1 VLILASKSFNEIV
14 QRWTFRLKNGTLP
27 PNAVCITFDDG
38 YLNNLTVAQPILE
51 KYQIPATIYIA
62 TAFSEGLNMW
72 NDRVLYLFSQTLC
85 DEINISPEGKSLK
98 LEEWGSRRANAY
110 ETLVKLKYLEPKQR
124 LEKVNQLYLINPAID
139 EQEKLMMT
147 PKQVATISKSGF
159 EIGAHTH
166 THPILSVLDIDE
178 QRNEILRSK
187 QLLEEWTGQAVK
199 HFAYPNGIWEKDLDQ
214 NVITD
219 TETRN
224 EFQKRAE
231 EAGRQDD
238 DPFLMD
244 PVQTQHEQSPP
255 GRKAQTNWGDMVVNL
270 LGNHISA
277 ACANNFILQD
287 IHGPDK
293 VKEVSYVFGV
303 TFEKPEPTADSEHVK
318 KVRVLLIREDSL
330 SQLLNLEI
338 DDVKLQSYSDHHKMR
353 FDHLKLLSE
362 YWKWTKWSAP
372 PLPQLPGPNIVFV
385 LVIAFVD
392 NSF

>member
-1 VLILASKSFNEIV
+1 MIHSLLSKVNEHVSKNKLHIFIYHQILNEFDPMRPDESTAERFDWQMALV
-14 QRWTFRLKNGTLP
+14 KRHFTPLTLSDAVVRLKNGTLP

-199 HFAYPNGIWEKDLDQ
+199 HFAYPNGIWEKDLDHKTVSIVEELGFESA
-214 NVITD
+214 VI
-219 TETRN
+219 
-224 EFQKRAE
+224 
-231 EAGRQDD
+231 
-238 DPFLMD
+238 
-244 PVQTQHEQSPP
+244 
-255 GRKAQTNWGDMVVNL
+255 TNWGMATRDTSNYL
-270 LGNHISA
+270 LPRFTPWDRTRLAFHTRIVRD
-277 ACANNFILQD
+277 NFL
-287 IHGPDK
+287 
-293 VKEVSYVFGV
+293 S
-303 TFEKPEPTADSEHVK
+303 K
-318 KVRVLLIREDSL
+318 K
-330 SQLLNLEI
+330 
-338 DDVKLQSYSDHHKMR
+338 
-353 FDHLKLLSE
+353 
-362 YWKWTKWSAP
+362 A
-372 PLPQLPGPNIVFV
+372 
-385 LVIAFVD
+385 
-392 NSF
+392 